1 MPISGGDNGGDTTS
15 VMVPEEAYV
24 LSVVGYEAVVNLPT
38 VNSTEAGNSDNNTK
52 VKITTTIDAAIKTQC
67 FATGAAIAMR
77 GKLTTAEH
85 ILINTGGDKDHVDL
99 YRGLRMRNKM
109 IRCSISQRVTGSRRR
124 YTEALVIGL
133 PSAIVIQPNV
143 RRLFAITLVSK
154 LKESASCDSS
164 VTSYAPSSGLSQ
176 SPMTTKELEIASM
189 NDGENGKVLDDSNE
203 FDWNG
208 FMVMPN
214 TTKYTALKNSW
225 GGQLSQQSYNHH
237 DNNNKTE
244 IL

>member
-1 MPISGGDNGGDTTS
+1 
-15 VMVPEEAYV
+15 
-24 LSVVGYEAVVNLPT
+24 
-38 VNSTEAGNSDNNTK
+38 
-52 VKITTTIDAAIKTQC
+52 
-67 FATGAAIAMR
+67 
-77 GKLTTAEH
+77 
-85 ILINTGGDKDHVDL
+85 
-99 YRGLRMRNKM
+99 
-109 IRCSISQRVTGSRRR
+109 
-124 YTEALVIGL
+124 
-133 PSAIVIQPNV
+133 
-143 RRLFAITLVSK
+143 
-154 LKESASCDSS
+154 
-164 VTSYAPSSGLSQ
+164 
-176 SPMTTKELEIASM
+176 MTTKKLAVVSM